1 MAQTLDLAPK
11 KKQRQNSGYAKSHF
25 DFSRIVGIILTP
37 KDFTINKDDLAMSEL
52 TDAAKAADIN
62 DRIFALPAV
71 VGYTAQDT
79 EDKKVTFGYGAEH
92 YSNYGTYQGMFQFS
106 DSKKA
111 LQKVLT
117 QFNGRQNDF
126 KAFLVDENGL
136 LYCTLQDDETIVGFS
151 LSSIWT
157 PKWKFAAE
165 NPTQLEIFIAFANAK
180 EFNEDIHFADMGG
193 DIMGSVPPITDV
205 FLDFHANTGS
215 PNTVTFHVRT
225 GDNEESLLDDYGT
238 ELAATSAWSAKVYDT
253 GAAITIS
260 AAALLTVN
268 GEKAIKLTMT
278 TNYPSTGSQVS
289 IQGAAL
295 SVWEGLGVIGFEN
308 NEPITY
314 TV

>member
-37 KDFTINKDDLAMSEL
+37 KDYYLQKDDITLLGL
-52 TDAAKAADIN
+52 TNAAKAADIN

-79 EDKKVTFGYGAEH
+79 EDKKITFGYGAEH

-136 LYCTLQDDETIVGFS
+136 LYCTLQGESKVVGFS

-205 FLDFHANTGS
+205 YLEPISLVSRVAKFY
-215 PNTVTFHVRT
+215 VRT
-225 GDNEESLLDDYGT
+225 GDNEESLLDDYTTEFTSGT
-238 ELAATSAWSAKVYDT
+238 TAFKGKIYSS
-253 GAAITIS
+253 GADLTVQSVAVSTIS
-260 AAALLTVN
+260 
-268 GEKAIKLTMT
+268 GEKCMEVTFSSSG
-278 TNYPSTGSQVS
+278 YPSTGTVIS

-295 SVWEGLGVIGFEN
+295 SVWDGLGIVGFEN
-308 NEPITY
+308 NEPITF